1 MNKPQKVV
9 IMKTDRKLILVT
21 RHTRLHELK
30 QKYGTL
36 GQAKFYIEHL
46 GESFEQYEIEDSL
59 FYRVQSQV
67 LTFLKQSGRVQQLDR
82 SYLPTYKFSPDD
94 VVVVLGQDGLV
105 ANTLKYL
112 NGQSV
117 IAVNPSPKSFDG
129 ILLPFVAK
137 DLPTVLGDV
146 LSQNMN
152 YKTITMAEAR
162 TNLGDSLLAV
172 NDLFIG
178 PKSHTSA
185 RYDVSWNGKQE
196 SHSSSGVIVST
207 GLGSTGWFKSLIAG
221 ASGIAGRQVRK
232 NIANGFEWDS
242 SFLYYT
248 VREPFPSQQSQTEL
262 VFGKIDD
269 KNPLVLSS
277 KMAENGVIFSDGLEA
292 DYLDFSAGVT
302 ATITVSETQG
312 VLVV

>member
-1 MNKPQKVV
+1 MPKT
-9 IMKTDRKLILVT
+9 TDRKLILVT

-46 GESFEQYEIEDSL
+46 GESFEQYEKEDRTFRL
-59 FYRVQSQV
+59 VQKEIV
-67 LTFLKQSGRVQQLDR
+67 TLLKGTGRVQELDR
-82 SYLPTYKFSPDD
+82 SYLPTYQFSRDD
-94 VVVVLGQDGLV
+94 IVIVLGQDGLV

-112 NGQSV
+112 TGQSV
-117 IAVNPSPKSFDG
+117 IAINPLPENFDG
-129 ILLPFVAK
+129 ILLPFVAQ
-137 DLPTVLGDV
+137 DLPLVLNDV
-146 LSQNMN
+146 LSEKMRF
-152 YKTITMAEAR
+152 KTITMAEAT

-185 RYDVSWNGKQE
+185 RYELSWNGLQE
-196 SHSSSGVIVST
+196 NHSSSGVIVST

-221 ASGIAGRQVRK
+221 ASGIAGKPVQPSV
-232 NIANGFEWDS
+232 ANGFEWDS
-242 SFLYYT
+242 QFLYYT
-248 VREPFPSQQSQTEL
+248 VREPFPSQVSQTTL
-262 VFGKIDD
+262 VFGKVEQN
-269 KNPLVLSS
+269 KPLTLTS
-277 KMAENGVIFSDGLEA
+277 KMAENGVIFSDGLEN

-302 ATITVSETQG
+302 ATIKVSDTQG